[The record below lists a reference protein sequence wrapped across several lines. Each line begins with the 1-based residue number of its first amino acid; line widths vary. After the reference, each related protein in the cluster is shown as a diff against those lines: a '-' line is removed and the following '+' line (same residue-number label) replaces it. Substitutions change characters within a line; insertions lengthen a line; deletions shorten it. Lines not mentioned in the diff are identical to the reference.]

1 VTAITLSPDLLCYCL
16 KSDAMRSMEPVKPGS
31 MQATAGRFWG
41 EIAVER
47 ALKSH
52 SLWLTLTYIGLIL
65 LMVRGMA

>member
-1 VTAITLSPDLLCYCL
+1 
-16 KSDAMRSMEPVKPGS
+16 
-31 MQATAGRFWG
+31 MQSGTAGSRAPGRLWG

-47 ALKSH
+47 ALKSQ

>member
-1 VTAITLSPDLLCYCL
+1 
-16 KSDAMRSMEPVKPGS
+16 
-31 MQATAGRFWG
+31 MQATAGRFGG
-41 EIAVER
+41 EIEVER